1 MLLFCVLAMETGLNR
16 FWGARYWSR
25 CSTLHT
31 APVVQLA
38 TAPNPAEIKIV
49 EEKRGKRKNL

>member
-1 MLLFCVLAMETGLNR
+1 METGLNR